1 MIVRTYDNL
10 WKVDKRLYRVGDYSL
25 SRPPLYSQ
33 LAFFLVGEIITVA
46 ILAVL
51 GQINYDGLL
60 IKYLGAPLGFC
71 MFMSKVKFD
80 GKRPDR
86 YFLSLLRFYLSPH
99 LLRRYEAVEVSTN
112 YTWKGKIKQVIEM
125 ENMEKGKRKKIEKKR
140 KKRKIEEDIPKEME
154 VS

>member
-1 MIVRTYDNL
+1 MVVRTYDNL

-33 LAFFLVGEIITVA
+33 IAFFIVGEIITIA

-51 GQINYDGLL
+51 GQNNYDGLL

-71 MFMSKVKFD
+71 VFMFKVKFD

-86 YFLSLLRFYLSPH
+86 YFKTLLRFYFSPH
-99 LLRRYEAVEVSTN
+99 LLCRYEAVEVPKK
-112 YTWKGKIKQVIEM
+112 YVWEGKIRRIIDTDSRKEKRRKERNGGVIK
-125 ENMEKGKRKKIEKKR
+125 NGL
-140 KKRKIEEDIPKEME
+140 
-154 VS
+154 

>member
-1 MIVRTYDNL
+1 MVVRTYDNL
-10 WKVDKRLYRVGDYSL
+10 WKVDKRLYRVGDYAL

-33 LAFFLVGEIITVA
+33 IAFFIIGEIITVA

-51 GQINYDGLL
+51 GQNNYDGLL
-60 IKYLGAPLGFC
+60 IKYAGAPLGFC

-99 LLRRYEAVEVSTN
+99 LLRRYEAVEVSKN
-112 YTWKGKIKQVIEM
+112 YVWEGRLKRVVEM
-125 ENMEKGKRKKIEKKR
+125 ESGKRKEREKDR
-140 KKRKIEEDIPKEME
+140 KKDRRKDKKGKH
-154 VS
+154 

>member
-33 LAFFLVGEIITVA
+33 IAFFCVGEIITIA

-51 GQINYDGLL
+51 GQVNYDGLL

-99 LLRRYEAVEVSTN
+99 LLRRYEAVEVSKN
-112 YTWKGKIKQVIEM
+112 YVWEGKLKQVIALER
-125 ENMEKGKRKKIEKKR
+125 GKRESRKKTEKKEINEKIR
-140 KKRKIEEDIPKEME
+140 KDTLKEME